1 MTALITFAVAG
12 LVTYLLRVSMVLFG
26 ARLLDSPRVAPAIA
40 LVGPAVLAAIIASAL
55 PLEDGHIAA
64 PGVVSV
70 VAIGGGALAV
80 HRTNDVS
87 AALFVGL
94 PIYWLGVAAGL
105 A

>member
-1 MTALITFAVAG
+1 MTVFITFAVAG
-12 LVTYLLRVSMVLFG
+12 FVTFLLRSSMVLFG

-40 LVGPAVLAAIIASAL
+40 LVAPAVLAAIIASAL
-55 PLEDGHIAA
+55 FIDNGHIGVPRPIAA
-64 PGVVSV
+64 

-80 HRTNDVS
+80 YRTKNVS

-105 A
+105 T